1 MKQIQFKEYLI
12 DVEEID
18 NMDLLQKDSTGYF
31 VSSESV
37 SVPDRHF
44 VALISSELFVQCKLN
59 SKLLAEFKLFC
70 NDSNILKYSVKEDF
84 LAKLYNGLEES
95 DYVNR

>member
-31 VSSESV
+31 VSNESV
-37 SVPDRHF
+37 SVPDRYF
-44 VALISSELFVQCKLN
+44 VALISPELFVQCKLN
-59 SKLLAEFKLFC
+59 PNLFAEFKLFC
-70 NDSNILKYSVKEDF
+70 NNSNILKYSVKEDF

-95 DYVNR
+95 EYVNR